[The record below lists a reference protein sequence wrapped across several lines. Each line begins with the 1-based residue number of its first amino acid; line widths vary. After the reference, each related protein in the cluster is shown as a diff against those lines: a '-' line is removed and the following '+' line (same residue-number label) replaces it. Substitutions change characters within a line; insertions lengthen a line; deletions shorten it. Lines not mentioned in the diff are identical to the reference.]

1 MATWS
6 ICPTVWLSA
15 CLSVCAYDTIPIYCT
30 KMASLCSRIA
40 HTPRVQRN
48 EKRILINK
56 QFKTKEQENIFGMG
70 LLGLSWDANNSD
82 PKKAPDVNVIL
93 QCMENSAQNA
103 KRVRRIAL
111 PLINYRTSVHEY
123 TYVCVCVW
131 KNYFMWLPLKQLAQQ
146 FNPFLRHP
154 KLTRVAN

>member
-1 MATWS
+1 
-6 ICPTVWLSA
+6 
-15 CLSVCAYDTIPIYCT
+15 
-30 KMASLCSRIA
+30 MASLCSRIA
-40 HTPRVQRN
+40 HTPRVQHN

-56 QFKTKEQENIFGMG
+56 QFKSKEQENIFGMG
-70 LLGLSWDANNSD
+70 YWGWDANNSD

-123 TYVCVCVW
+123 SCVCVCVE
-131 KNYFMWLPLKQLAQQ
+131 KQFHVIAIEAVS
-146 FNPFLRHP
+146 
-154 KLTRVAN
+154 TTI